1 MLVDFSRVRSHQSI
15 GAVEFIGRA
24 IIQVLSRVSFYSQNS
39 RSWKNESLPFQIDQ
53 NIWYTSDI
61 EVYFRGRAVIQFL
74 TATTVVDLFTPG
86 SQIAKAFTRR
96 MLNQRPSSPQGFSQQ
111 KEDREEIFLEIVL
124 KH

>member
-1 MLVDFSRVRSHQSI
+1 MLVDFLKIKSHQSI
-15 GAVEFIGRA
+15 DAEEFIGRA

-53 NIWYTSDI
+53 NVRYTSDI

-74 TATTVVDLFTPG
+74 TTTTVVDLFTPG
-86 SQIAKAFTRR
+86 SQAGKDFTHR

-111 KEDREEIFLEIVL
+111 KEDREEIFLEIIIKL
-124 KH
+124 